1 MRRPG
6 QHCYCRPCHGCHG
19 KEGAAPGPVWVG
31 PKCKRPHA
39 CLCRRVSDKFC
50 LRVAVALPSC
60 IITDGCHGIV
70 SAASGLWA
78 ISMRTCMD
86 HVKLPDARP
95 WVDRCVNFSKTRLKK
110 RVAAKAKREVVKK
123 LHLKDKSSSGSSA
136 SSDRT
141 SLTSSGHTVGSC
153 SASS

>member
-1 MRRPG
+1 
-6 QHCYCRPCHGCHG
+6 
-19 KEGAAPGPVWVG
+19 
-31 PKCKRPHA
+31 
-39 CLCRRVSDKFC
+39 
-50 LRVAVALPSC
+50 
-60 IITDGCHGIV
+60 
-70 SAASGLWA
+70 
-78 ISMRTCMD
+78 MD

-123 LHLKDKSSSGSSA
+123 LHLKNKSSSGSSA